1 MAVLPSPKS
10 HSCDT
15 IVEPVDDDLSI
26 NLTRRLVPPM
36 EVGGLGTVSNAA
48 VTVESQV
55 PLPTVTV
62 NDASSEPQAFET
74 LNRTRYDPSLEYS

>member
-1 MAVLPSPKS
+1 
-10 HSCDT
+10 
-15 IVEPVDDDLSI
+15 
-26 NLTRRLVPPM
+26 M
-36 EVGGLGTVSNAA
+36 EVGGFGSVSNAA

-74 LNRTRYDPSLEYS
+74 LNRTRYDPSLEYSWVGGYRPEYVTPFPKFQDQLVIG